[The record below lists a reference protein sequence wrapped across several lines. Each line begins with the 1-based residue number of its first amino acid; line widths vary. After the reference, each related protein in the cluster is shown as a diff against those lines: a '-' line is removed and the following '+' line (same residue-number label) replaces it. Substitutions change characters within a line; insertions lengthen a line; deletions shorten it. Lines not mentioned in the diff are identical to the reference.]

1 MQLHRSSCLAA
12 SAAALC
18 CARPASSSRHSSRAS
33 EVITAYK
40 SPVPVSL
47 QASNTGPRQPG
58 QMPNENS
65 GNAACSR
72 TSSARIHGGAAC
84 LPRSSDLV
92 SSARPQSYQCACP
105 ALSASWPVT
114 GGVSSSPAATGSARL
129 PDVPGA
135 LAFHAGTP
143 DAFGLAAGQRPDCPG
158 PPRAVELPPV
168 PTAGQADIVPVVS
181 TAHAA
186 TIADMSLRTHYTR
199 GSHGE
204 MARKLLIAPSH
215 MGAGAEQDRR
225 NAMRPSAFDPPA
237 IPPAFRERPDVCQAL
252 RQRDMS
258 TLFRLLQQY
267 LGLSQMRIGTAVGL
281 GQGRMSEVINGIRT
295 IRDVKVFERIADGLD
310 MPDHARVL
318 LGLTPRQITAPPP
331 RSPVATSGQDAGLL
345 RQITAA
351 GRIDATVVRVLQ
363 GETDNIRLLDRRLG
377 APAVAGK
384 LEAHI
389 GQIET
394 SLRYS
399 LRPGNRQQLARALA
413 DAAALAGW
421 QAIDM
426 NRLPRAWAHFERAT
440 AAAREAADPCLL
452 AFAAGEQA
460 YVLLD
465 LHRPAEALA
474 MVRAAYEETRAAV
487 PHQVRSWLRAAE
499 AEMAAAAGEESI
511 CRRALDGAA
520 QEISYGAASEDL
532 PYLALNETH
541 LARWRGN
548 CLVMF
553 GDPQTADDLAAA
565 LAAMEDGFI
574 RAEASLRCDLA
585 AALHVRGEHDE
596 AKQHLKTAREL
607 AQLTGS
613 ARQRR
618 RVLDL
623 SRRIAKA
630 A

>member
-1 MQLHRSSCLAA
+1 M
-12 SAAALC
+12 
-18 CARPASSSRHSSRAS
+18 
-33 EVITAYK
+33 
-40 SPVPVSL
+40 
-47 QASNTGPRQPG
+47 
-58 QMPNENS
+58 
-65 GNAACSR
+65 R
-72 TSSARIHGGAAC
+72 T
-84 LPRSSDLV
+84 
-92 SSARPQSYQCACP
+92 
-105 ALSASWPVT
+105 
-114 GGVSSSPAATGSARL
+114 
-129 PDVPGA
+129 
-135 LAFHAGTP
+135 
-143 DAFGLAAGQRPDCPG
+143 
-158 PPRAVELPPV
+158 
-168 PTAGQADIVPVVS
+168 
-181 TAHAA
+181 
-186 TIADMSLRTHYTR
+186 
-199 GSHGE
+199 
-204 MARKLLIAPSH
+204 
-215 MGAGAEQDRR
+215 
-225 NAMRPSAFDPPA
+225 
-237 IPPAFRERPDVCQAL
+237 
-252 RQRDMS
+252 
-258 TLFRLLQQY
+258 
-267 LGLSQMRIGTAVGL
+267 GTAVGL
-281 GQGRMSEVINGIRT
+281 GQGRMSEVINGIRK

-384 LEAHI
+384 LDAHI
-389 GQIET
+389 GQIGT

-413 DAAALAGW
+413 DSSALAGW

-474 MVRAAYEETRAAV
+474 MVRAAYEETRTAI

-499 AEMAAAAGEESI
+499 AEMAAAAGEETA
-511 CRRALDGAA
+511 CRHALDGAA

-548 CLVMF
+548 CLIPF
-553 GDPQTADDLAAA
+553 GDPQTAHDLAAA
-565 LAAMEDGFI
+565 LAAMDDGFT

-596 AKQHLKTAREL
+596 AKRHLKKAREL
-607 AQLTGS
+607 AQLAGS

-618 RVLDL
+618 RIRDL
-623 SRRIAKA
+623 SRRIARA